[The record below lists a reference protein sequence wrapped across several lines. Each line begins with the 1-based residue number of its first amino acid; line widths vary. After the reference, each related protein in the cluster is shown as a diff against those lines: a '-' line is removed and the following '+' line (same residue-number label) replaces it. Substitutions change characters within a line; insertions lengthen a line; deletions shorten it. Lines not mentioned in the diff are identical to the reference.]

1 VRSAWSPRTRAAS
14 SSNHV
19 QPTRAVR
26 RSRIDTYLFFFVTF
40 ALIVFLTHAPYLD
53 LPFSW
58 DELGRFIPAA
68 LDLFA
73 RGLWVPHSPAPGIHP
88 PGLAAYLATSW
99 HAFGYSIPVTRLAML
114 LVASA
119 CAFTAFLLAIQ
130 LCRQIGGTP
139 AFSAVL
145 LLLVSPLFYIQ
156 ALLAHPDLPATL
168 FTLWAL
174 LLFLRNR
181 FVASA
186 LVSVLLVLV
195 NGSGLVVPAVLGCW
209 LAIEG
214 KRKWAAWF
222 VLPAL
227 ALAAWLLVLSRFAGN
242 PLGPVESVP
251 FNLLASLHPGRIG
264 FALLRRAHYLFLE
277 NFHWVGWIAIAAAW
291 RRSRIFRNRPWRIAA
306 TLTLAHVL
314 AVSLFGGATLER
326 HLMPVL
332 PLVYIAMAA
341 AWSAAPSHWMRL
353 GQLALMAGLL
363 FSLFWNSPFPYPV
376 ENNLALVDFVRL
388 QQSAGAFLER
398 NYSDRTVTTAW
409 PLSSALSRPEYGYVN
424 RPIAVREID
433 GFGAA
438 SVAALDPGSVGL
450 FVLYSRQRETAW
462 DPHRIPFVR
471 GLLRRLY
478 GYEPQVPPLE
488 IERRLRLAPVARWQ
502 QRDQWL
508 VILAPSGRQ

>member
-1 VRSAWSPRTRAAS
+1 MQSTRTA
-14 SSNHV
+14 
-19 QPTRAVR
+19 R
-26 RSRIDTYLFFFVTF
+26 RIRIDSYLFFFVTF
-40 ALIVFLTHAPYLD
+40 ALIVFLTHGPYLD

-73 RGLWVPHSPAPGIHP
+73 RGLWVPHSPAPGVHP
-88 PGLAAYLATSW
+88 PGLAAYLAAFW
-99 HAFGYSIPVTRLAML
+99 HVFGYSIYVTRFAML
-114 LVASA
+114 LIASA

-145 LLLVSPLFYIQ
+145 LLLVSPLFYMQ
-156 ALLAHPDLPATL
+156 AMLAHPDLPATL

-174 LLFLRNR
+174 LLFLRNH
-181 FVASA
+181 FAAAA
-186 LVSVLLVLV
+186 LVSVPLVLV
-195 NGSGLVVPAVLGCW
+195 NPSGLVVPIVLGCW

-214 KRKWAAWF
+214 KRRWAAWF

-227 ALAAWLLVLSRFAGN
+227 PLAAWLLLVWRFGGN
-242 PLGPVESVP
+242 PLGPAESVQ
-251 FNLLASLHPGRIG
+251 FNLLASFHPGRIG
-264 FALLRRAHYLFLE
+264 AALLRRADYLFLE
-277 NFHWVGWIAIAAAW
+277 NFHWIGWIAIAAAW

-306 TLTLAHVL
+306 TLALAHVL

-326 HLMPVL
+326 YLMPVL

-341 AWSAAPSHWMRL
+341 AWSAAPSHWMRF

-388 QQSAGAFLER
+388 QQSAAAFLEQ
-398 NYSDRTVTTAW
+398 NCAESTVTTAW
-409 PLSSALSRPEYGYVN
+409 PLSSALSRPEFGYVN
-424 RPIAVREID
+424 RALAVREID

-438 SVAALDPGSVGL
+438 SIDALDPSSVRL
-450 FVLYSRQRETAW
+450 FVHYPRQRETTW
-462 DPHRIPFVR
+462 DPHRMPFVR

-478 GYEPQVPPLE
+478 DYEPQVPLLE

-508 VILAPSGRQ
+508 VILAPTPSGSTP